1 MKILLYAYAVVAVL
15 CAATACSRSAE
26 TPMTALDR
34 VEEAYGEG
42 RYVKAQALADSLVSG
57 SGIDELDSRSL
68 CRLSLALMKLGENT
82 GEPEVNTAFAARCL
96 MEAFTRDSDS
106 TAIYIREMN
115 NEDRARMLLLN
126 SINEGSRTI
135 PVEDDHSYE
144 E

>member
-1 MKILLYAYAVVAVL
+1 MKILFYAIAAVAAL
-15 CAATACSRSAE
+15 CAATACSRTSE
-26 TPMTALDR
+26 TPRAALDL

-42 RYVKAQALADSLVSG
+42 RYAKAQALADSLVSG
-57 SGIDELDSRSL
+57 AGIDELDSRSL

-96 MEAFTRDSDS
+96 REAFRRDSDS
-106 TAIYIREMN
+106 TAVYIHEMN

-126 SINEGSRTI
+126 SINEGSRTA
-135 PVEDDHSYE
+135 PAADEMTYE